1 MYQDLPKRPVI
12 WNGGSITMITSGGAK
27 IHRTLVEIMDFATMC
42 ATTDIF
48 V

>member
-1 MYQDLPKRPVI
+1 
-12 WNGGSITMITSGGAK
+12 MITSGGAK